1 MARLVPTD
9 TISKLEIKLIDRNSI
24 YFKDLF
30 AGTTIDQLIDGV
42 YKDNNG
48 VEYSVNVWDKINNR
62 ELFLCNNEW
71 VFPCD
76 SVPSNLRIIEIW
88 NGDRQRRS
96 YITQEGEDG
105 SRKSMKLYAKLKEDD
120 DPDLPLTSGG
130 KKYKKKK
137 SKKKKK
143 PKKKKKDKSKSKKSK
158 KKKKLKSKS
167 RRRRRNI

>member
-9 TISKLEIKLIDRNSI
+9 TISKLEIKLKDRNSI
-24 YFKDLF
+24 YFYDLF

-48 VEYSVNVWDKINNR
+48 DEYSVNVWDKINNR

-71 VFPCD
+71 EYPCD
-76 SVPSNLRIIEIW
+76 SVPSNVRIIEIW

-120 DPDLPLTSGG
+120 DPDLPFTMGG
-130 KKYKKKK
+130 KK
-137 SKKKKK
+137 SKKKK
-143 PKKKKKDKSKSKKSK
+143 PKKKKKNKSKKSK
-158 KKKKLKSKS
+158 KIKSKKIKSKKLNKS